1 MSVEPIKAGP
11 TDTATKLLTLISL
24 AIGIFAAWKALPI
37 DADIKRLQAD
47 TAKLELS
54 LKQADADLKSIESNR
69 KVTMELY
76 EEVKKIL
83 ENEKKNPR
91 EEEAV
96 RVLVESLADDPFRW
110 KLLQVLAVGA
120 TAPEVKQAAAETSK
134 YYEED
139 MVKSVIQSSSSTS
152 ENVTKNGIGT
162 GQFNVD
168 LFFCESK
175 RATSEPIVKAA
186 LSLKG
191 KTDLGRWRVRLL
203 PESINQQPGYG
214 IGNNEVRFT
223 PPEERGIAEA
233 LANALRAKG
242 LDIKYHEIA
251 YPTPNYVSVF
261 ICQ

>member
-1 MSVEPIKAGP
+1 MSIEPNKAGA
-11 TDTATKLLTLISL
+11 TDILMKLLTLLSL
-24 AIGIFAAWKALPI
+24 AIGVFAAWMALPI
-37 DADIKRLQAD
+37 DAEIKRLQAD
-47 TAKLELS
+47 TARLELS
-54 LKQADADLKSIESNR
+54 LKQADADLKSLESNR
-69 KVTMELY
+69 KVTLELY

-83 ENEKKNPR
+83 GKEKKNPR

-139 MVKSVIQSSSSTS
+139 MLKSAIQQTNSNPT
-152 ENVTKNGIGT
+152 NVTQNGIGT

-168 LFFCESK
+168 FFFCESK
-175 RATSEPIVKAA
+175 RATSEPIVKASLA
-186 LSLKG
+186 LKG
-191 KTDLGRWRVRLL
+191 KNDSGRWRSRLL

-214 IGNNEVRFT
+214 IGNSEIRFT
-223 PPEERGIAEA
+223 APDERSVAES
-233 LANALRAKG
+233 LTNALRVKG
-242 LDIKYHEIA
+242 VELKYHETA